1 MYCNSL
7 KIMIDTQMSNYI
19 DTKETYSS
27 IFASTYPYNRKENII
42 WMRQDVWQNV
52 WDVIYIGEY

>member
-1 MYCNSL
+1 
-7 KIMIDTQMSNYI
+7 MIDTQMSNYI
-19 DTKETYSS
+19 DSKETYSS
-27 IFASTYPYNRKENII
+27 IFATTYPYNRKENII